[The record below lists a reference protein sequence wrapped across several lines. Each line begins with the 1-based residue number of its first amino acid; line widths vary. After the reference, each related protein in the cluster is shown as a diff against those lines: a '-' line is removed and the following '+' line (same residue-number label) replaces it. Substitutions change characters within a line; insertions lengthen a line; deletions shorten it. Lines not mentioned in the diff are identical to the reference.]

1 MWQKLFFCFS
11 LLNELCK
18 VNNVISSLKTS
29 LFLYKYNNWI
39 KKLELDKFSF
49 TMKGIP
55 TILLCVVVAAT
66 ARELP
71 QTVTAED
78 LSLAIPDDDVV
89 DKVRL
94 ISFL

>member
-1 MWQKLFFCFS
+1 
-11 LLNELCK
+11 
-18 VNNVISSLKTS
+18 
-29 LFLYKYNNWI
+29 
-39 KKLELDKFSF
+39 
-49 TMKGIP
+49 MKGLP
-55 TILLCVVVAAT
+55 TILLCVVVAAN

-78 LSLAIPDDDVV
+78 LSLAIPDDVI